1 MKLFII
7 IMAINKMLLS
17 IDFPIIQDESNNI
30 FFNQFESNEGEKDI
44 LFNSANNKESSTK
57 DQLEGSQ
64 NNFYLF
70 ITKEDIDNIK
80 NNSKNNS
87 LENFNSSNRNSI
99 KQKKQNVSVLK
110 IISFFLLFFREKYKD
125 NKKSLQI
132 YFFII
137 LLIIIFILGL
147 SLLYFYKIN
156 KLKKNFPIIILKSF

>member
-1 MKLFII
+1 
-7 IMAINKMLLS
+7 MAINKMLLS